1 MYYRFNLSDLEKTGR
16 KSGEYYT
23 LSMLKKHV
31 PLTQFEAYEDK
42 WIDGTWFVYSGYSH
56 ISSKP
61 LNCKSL
67 QEAYENLLEAENLSL
82 YEYWND
88 L

>member
-1 MYYRFNLSDLEKTGR
+1 MYYRFNFSDLDKTGR

-23 LSMLKKHV
+23 LSMLKKYV
-31 PLTQFEAYEDK
+31 PLTPFEDYDNN
-42 WIDGTWFVYSGYSH
+42 WGDGTWFVYRGDCQKSCE
-56 ISSKP
+56 P

-67 QEAYENLLEAENLSL
+67 QEAYENLLEAKNLSL